1 MPPEVIDLLS
11 STPPAPSNPREPS
24 SIRRFRS
31 SPPALADAH
40 SIPLLSDDIDLDLA
54 QFTNDGADDLDKPP
68 KRRRLTPEI
77 DTATKSPRG
86 NDNLLPPR
94 NRSHFVFSD
103 EIVPSSDGPSNAQ
116 SKRPAFTLDSD
127 PIVFT
132 SSAPE
137 LAGRNASPEKRD
149 NQQATTKSRAIQI
162 DDDSDNGNDF
172 GRGGPQR
179 HKHPWGDDIDQSS
192 DTFNAPDPSEI
203 FNIPEKEVVV
213 PGLRSELSGRT
224 ASLLASLTKHA
235 KDDASD
241 AGARTK
247 QKSRGR
253 RGVSEELRDPDEL
266 PEPRGGRKPKKATTN
281 KPATADKEAKAK
293 EREAAKAQR
302 DREKQLEKE
311 RKQKMREEKAKDK
324 QFAAEIADVNKL
336 KVEKK
341 NSTPEMI
348 IDLSSSFKE
357 TGVGNQALEYMR
369 ALGVEYSFFD
379 SSFRNL
385 IKWRRKMKA
394 TYNKALGYWEPC
406 ELHIQEEEHVLYFL
420 TAQEF
425 VEMAA
430 SSVDPDTPN
439 APSDLEVH
447 VLRLKS
453 AHPRCTVIYLI
464 EGLTAWMRK
473 SANAR
478 NRAYQAEFRRNL
490 EEAQGPSTTAST
502 SAPSRRKKSN
512 KSDSVPQIDDDTIE
526 DALLNLQVTHNCLI
540 HQTAAPP
547 ETAEWIKIFTE
558 HISTIP
564 YRRERM
570 EDNDS
575 AFCMESGQVKPGE
588 DAFDSYIRMLQEVSR
603 VTASMA
609 YGVARQHPTV
619 VDLIRGMRG
628 SGPGMLEDVKVSLL
642 SFSITFKDFFFY
654 LTHPCIEIS
663 KQEWRC
669 HGFPHRSCGKSTFVQ
684 SVHGNRSAVHGYLM
698 LASKPGAWR

>member
-1 MPPEVIDLLS
+1 MPPEVINLIS
-11 STPPAPSNPREPS
+11 STPPAPINPREPS

-31 SPPALADAH
+31 SPPAPADAP

-54 QFTNDGADDLDKPP
+54 QFGNDDADDLDNPP

-77 DTATKSPRG
+77 DTTNKSPRG

-103 EIVPSSDGPSNAQ
+103 EIVPSSDGPSNAP
-116 SKRPAFTLDSD
+116 SKPPTFTLDSD

-137 LAGRNASPEKRD
+137 TARRNASPDKR
-149 NQQATTKSRAIQI
+149 NNSRTTTKSREIQI
-162 DDDSDNGNDF
+162 DDDSDNGTAF
-172 GRGGPQR
+172 GGGGPQGR
-179 HKHPWGDDIDQSS
+179 KHPWEDDINQSS
-192 DTFNAPDPSEI
+192 DPFNMPDPSEI
-203 FNIPEKEVVV
+203 FNIQETEVTV
-213 PGLRSELSGRT
+213 PRLHSELSGRT
-224 ASLLASLTKHA
+224 ASLLASLKKHA
-235 KDDASD
+235 GDDASE
-241 AGARTK
+241 ARARTK
-247 QKSRGR
+247 QESRRGR
-253 RGVSEELRDPDEL
+253 GASEERLDPDEL
-266 PEPRGGRKPKKATTN
+266 PEPRGGRRLKKATTT
-281 KPATADKEAKAK
+281 KSATADKEAKAR
-293 EREAAKAQR
+293 EREASKAQR
-302 DREKQLEKE
+302 EREKHLEKE
-311 RKQKMREEKAKDK
+311 RKQKMKDEKAKDK
-324 QFAAEIADVNKL
+324 QLAAEIADVNKL

-369 ALGVEYSFFD
+369 ALGVEHSFFD
-379 SSFRNL
+379 SPFRNL

-394 TYNKALGYWEPC
+394 TYNKALRYWEPC
-406 ELHIQEEEHVLYFL
+406 ELRIQEEEHVLCFL

-425 VEMAA
+425 VDMAA
-430 SSVDPDTPN
+430 SSLDPNTPN
-439 APSDLEVH
+439 TPSDLEAH
-447 VLRLKS
+447 VLRLKN

-490 EEAQGPSTTAST
+490 EEAQGSSTTAST

-512 KSDSVPQIDDDTIE
+512 KSDSIPPIDDDTIE

-609 YGVARQHPTV
+609 YGVAHQHPTV
-619 VDLIRGMRG
+619 VDLVRGMRK
-628 SGPGMLEDVKVSLL
+628 SGPGMLEDVKVFL
-642 SFSITFKDFFFY
+642 SY
-654 LTHPCIEIS
+654 
-663 KQEWRC
+663 
-669 HGFPHRSCGKSTFVQ
+669 
-684 SVHGNRSAVHGYLM
+684 SVTLENVLI
-698 LASKPGAWR
+698 

>member
-1 MPPEVIDLLS
+1 MPPEVINLIS
-11 STPPAPSNPREPS
+11 STPPPPQNPREPSS

-31 SPPALADAH
+31 SPPAPADAF
-40 SIPLLSDDIDLDLA
+40 SIPLLSDDIDLGLA
-54 QFTNDGADDLDKPP
+54 QFTNDGVENLDNPP
-68 KRRRLTPEI
+68 KRRRFTPEI

-86 NDNLLPPR
+86 NDNFLPPP

-103 EIVPSSDGPSNAQ
+103 EIVPSSDGPSNAR

-137 LAGRNASPEKRD
+137 PAQRNASPEKRKGN
-149 NQQATTKSRAIQI
+149 NQRATTKSGGIQI
-162 DDDSDNGNDF
+162 DDDSDNGTAF
-172 GRGGPQR
+172 GGGGPQR
-179 HKHPWGDDIDQSS
+179 RKYPWEDDIDQSS
-192 DTFNAPDPSEI
+192 DPFNVPDPSEL
-203 FNIPEKEVVV
+203 FNIPETEVVV

-224 ASLLASLTKHA
+224 ASLLANLKKHA

-241 AGARTK
+241 ARALTK

-253 RGVSEELRDPDEL
+253 RGASEELLDPDEL
-266 PEPRGGRKPKKATTN
+266 PECRGGRKPKKATTT

-311 RKQKMREEKAKDK
+311 RKQKTRDEKAKDK
-324 QFAAEIADVNKL
+324 QLAAEIADVNKL

-357 TGVGNQALEYMR
+357 TNIGNQALEYMR
-369 ALGVEYSFFD
+369 ALGVEHSFFD
-379 SSFRNL
+379 SSFQNL

-406 ELHIQEEEHVLYFL
+406 ELHIHEEEHVLCFL

-430 SSVDPDTPN
+430 SSVDPDTPD
-439 APSDLEVH
+439 APSDLEAH
-447 VLRLKS
+447 ILRLKS
-453 AHPRCTVIYLI
+453 AYPRCTVIYLI

-490 EEAQGPSTTAST
+490 EEAQGSSTTTST
-502 SAPSRRKKSN
+502 STQSRRKKTT
-512 KSDSVPQIDDDTIE
+512 KSDAVPQIDDDTIE
-526 DALLNLQVTHNCLI
+526 DALLNLQVTHDCLI
-540 HQTAAPP
+540 HQTAAPA
-547 ETAEWIKIFTE
+547 ETAEWIKVFTE

-588 DAFDSYIRMLQEVSR
+588 DSFDSYIRMLQEVSR

-609 YGVARQHPTV
+609 YGVAHQHPTV
-619 VDLIRGMRG
+619 VDLVRGMRR
-628 SGPGMLEDVKVSLL
+628 SGPGMLEHVKVSP
-642 SFSITFKDFFFY
+642 SYSI
-654 LTHPCIEIS
+654 S
-663 KQEWRC
+663 
-669 HGFPHRSCGKSTFVQ
+669 
-684 SVHGNRSAVHGYLM
+684 
-698 LASKPGAWR
+698 